1 MMAMRYRLQV
11 FAASRT
17 QVNINIRQE
26 TRNID
31 GKAVEGYSYDT
42 VIEDTNS
49 WMYDDDALLQRAIN
63 FEADEFLR
71 STDWYVTRQTETG
84 KPIPAEVSMSR
95 DAARASINRI
105 KDDGTHEIKLIQR
118 DLDGVEIAFC
128 EGDIVPEYGIEIT
141 SEEIPKIGQD
151 LNIDIA
157 AFKRSTVKCEDG
169 TEEDFCELDYLQ
181 VIPALTKALQKA
193 LAEIELL
200 KQSVAAINNT

>member
-1 MMAMRYRLQV
+1 MRIIRGRWNEQMPQV

-71 STDWYVTRQTETG
+71 STDWYVSRFAETG
-84 KPIPAEVSMSR
+84 VAIPQEILDMRA
-95 DAARASINRI
+95 AARA
-105 KDDGTHEIKLIQR
+105 KL
-118 DLDGVEIAFC
+118 
-128 EGDIVPEYGIEIT
+128 
-141 SEEIPKIGQD
+141 
-151 LNIDIA
+151 
-157 AFKRSTVKCEDG
+157 
-169 TEEDFCELDYLQ
+169 
-181 VIPALTKALQKA
+181 
-193 LAEIELL
+193 
-200 KQSVAAINNT
+200 

>member
-1 MMAMRYRLQV
+1 MRIIRGQWNEQMPQV

-105 KDDGTHEIKLIQR
+105 KDDGTQT
-118 DLDGVEIAFC
+118 V
-128 EGDIVPEYGIEIT
+128 
-141 SEEIPKIGQD
+141 
-151 LNIDIA
+151 
-157 AFKRSTVKCEDG
+157 RSGYK
-169 TEEDFCELDYLQ
+169 
-181 VIPALTKALQKA
+181 
-193 LAEIELL
+193 
-200 KQSVAAINNT
+200 